1 MVAAAAAAAA
11 VVAAEQPIAASENIA
26 GLAGLDV
33 CAPAAE
39 PTEAVAA
46 AERLAVEIDVDASKV
61 AFDIVEIPDTEVAAV
76 VKLVENF
83 AGRPHQE
90 LVPYLTWKLAFV
102 AVESVEARQ
111 IRSTCVAVVEQL
123 ILTSPM
129 MKYYLDYRCSLKVF
143 VERGYL
149 GAWQWHPRG
158 SPNGPQ

>member
-1 MVAAAAAAAA
+1 VVVVVAAA
-11 VVAAEQPIAASENIA
+11 AAEQPIAASENIA
-26 GLAGLDV
+26 DSAGLDV

-46 AERLAVEIDVDASKV
+46 AERLAVEIDVDASNV
-61 AFDIVEIPDTEVAAV
+61 AFDIVEKPDTEVAAA
-76 VKLVENF
+76 VKLAEKF

-90 LVPYLTWKLAFV
+90 LVPHLTWNFASV

-111 IRSTCVAVVEQL
+111 RRSTCVAVVEQL

-129 MKYYLDYRCSLKVF
+129 KKYYSDYRCSLKVF

-149 GAWQWHPRG
+149 GAWQWHPKG